1 MINIPTGLCTSSY
14 QNTEGH
20 FAQTKENNK
29 LILQK
34 GKKKITWFSL
44 KPILEFSM
52 QNGNKNE
59 GANVRKREQQ

>member
-34 GKKKITWFSL
+34 GKKKSPDL
-44 KPILEFSM
+44 
-52 QNGNKNE
+52 
-59 GANVRKREQQ
+59 V